1 MGKIR
6 FNTDLILKPAAKTFR
21 AGRSVFNVAR
31 QPISLLLGG
40 VLSAIIGGFY
50 WGISSD
56 LENQRL
62 LNEQQRQ
69 RAEERQ
75 SQYEQHALATQR
87 ARLQSGLFKSQING
101 RSYTLSD
108 ADTVV
113 ISSADLKKIFD
124 FSVGK
129 MFVIENDADE
139 TSTLEII
146 DFSEMENPHHVGE
159 TKMAGCIIADDIMNF
174 IAGDIAPSD
183 LEGAQRTAQAFQDL
197 NCE

>member
-21 AGRSVFNVAR
+21 AGRAVFNVAR
-31 QPISLLLGG
+31 QPIALLFGG
-40 VLSAIIGGFY
+40 MLSAIIGGFY

-56 LENQRL
+56 MENQR
-62 LNEQQRQ
+62 QRE
-69 RAEERQ
+69 EERQ
-75 SQYEQHALATQR
+75 RLYQQSALSTKR
-87 ARLQSGLFKSQING
+87 ASLQSGLFKSQING

-129 MFVIENDADE
+129 MFVIENGADE
-139 TSTLEII
+139 TSTLQII